1 MSDDPP
7 ISLLS
12 VRGAASVRV
21 RATHG
26 NKHRGASGSF
36 MSLVFSLLW
45 TFLLV
50 WLLGLPVTLRDSVSW
65 VLCKC
70 GVYRSQEQS
79 WASGWEPG
87 QCVPPPR
94 LGSQCL
100 SLCWRWHCTH
110 RKRIWGLGVCRLQCC
125 PVTEGREHSWH
136 WTHPCWACCLR
147 RRPRLLHLNLVD
159 IWKQYYSDQ
168 LGRLLPIWQLTA
180 GRPSSCQP
188 GHLPDRIGHL
198 SDILWPCKGRL
209 EDVGLEVGDSFWL
222 FFWCFLRR
230 GCVFRAE
237 WLA

>member
-1 MSDDPP
+1 MFLLFGSGPGDWTFSDEWWSSHQLA
-7 ISLLS
+7 ICE
-12 VRGAASVRV
+12 GAASVRV

-110 RKRIWGLGVCRLQCC
+110 RKRIWGSGCAVCSAVLSQRGESIAD
-125 PVTEGREHSWH
+125 TGRIH
-136 WTHPCWACCLR
+136 
-147 RRPRLLHLNLVD
+147 
-159 IWKQYYSDQ
+159 
-168 LGRLLPIWQLTA
+168 
-180 GRPSSCQP
+180 
-188 GHLPDRIGHL
+188 
-198 SDILWPCKGRL
+198 
-209 EDVGLEVGDSFWL
+209 VGPAV
-222 FFWCFLRR
+222 
-230 GCVFRAE
+230 
-237 WLA
+237 